1 MEQRE
6 LGRSGIK
13 VSALGLGLMSMSGV
27 YGNANDEESI
37 GVIHYALDKGINFL
51 DSADMYGWGHNET
64 LLGKALKGRRDKVV
78 VATKFGQVKL
88 ADGKQG
94 VDGRP
99 EYVMQA
105 CEASLKRLGIEVI
118 DLYYQHRVDTNT
130 PIEETVGAMKRL
142 VEQGKV
148 RALGL
153 SEARP
158 ETIRRAHKVHP
169 IAAVQNEYSL
179 LYQERRA
186 RKRCRRRASLGITL
200 VPYAPLGRSM
210 LTGTVH
216 GKADLPEGDRR
227 LQHPRFQG
235 EALDKNVQLVRP
247 ARSHRAGK
255 EMHACPAR
263 AGVAARAGQR
273 HRSDPGHQ
281 AQAAHRREL
290 GGFEHQAFARRRE
303 AHLGR
308 RARGSR
314 CGHALSRGN
323 HEARVPLRSDDAT
336 RWLALATMWSLQ
348 YLFLRVAVPTFGT
361 ALVAEGR
368 AIRRAFPRAL
378 GCMGRA
384 PAHRAARALE
394 RPPRG
399 RAGQQ
404 RGPVRVLRLG
414 GERAPGRLPRG
425 DQRHGAALGRRSS
438 PCRC

>member
-1 MEQRE
+1 MEQRQ
-6 LGRSGIK
+6 LGASGIK

-27 YGNANDEESI
+27 YGNANDEDSI

-88 ADGKQG
+88 PDGKQA

-105 CEASLKRLGIEVI
+105 CEASLKRLGIDVI

-158 ETIRRAHKVHP
+158 ETIGRAHKVHP

-179 LYQERRA
+179 LYRKEGEETLQATRA
-186 RKRCRRRASLGITL
+186 LGITL

-235 EALDKNVQLVRP
+235 EALDKNVQLVAKLEAIAREKKCTP
-247 ARSHRAGK
+247 AQLVLAWVLAQGKDVIPIPGTKHRERIDENLKALDVRLSADDVKRISAAAPVGAG
-255 EMHACPAR
+255 AGTRYPA
-263 AGVAARAGQR
+263 
-273 HRSDPGHQ
+273 
-281 AQAAHRREL
+281 ETMK
-290 GGFEHQAFARRRE
+290 
-303 AHLGR
+303 
-308 RARGSR
+308 
-314 CGHALSRGN
+314 
-323 HEARVPLRSDDAT
+323 RV
-336 RWLALATMWSLQ
+336 
-348 YLFLRVAVPTFGT
+348 Y
-361 ALVAEGR
+361 
-368 AIRRAFPRAL
+368 I
-378 GCMGRA
+378 
-384 PAHRAARALE
+384 
-394 RPPRG
+394 
-399 RAGQQ
+399 
-404 RGPVRVLRLG
+404 
-414 GERAPGRLPRG
+414 
-425 DQRHGAALGRRSS
+425 
-438 PCRC
+438 